1 VPPVA
6 GAEPADPA
14 AAGSPL
20 SGSNA
25 ASSPGS
31 EGVGYSDIDWDE
43 EQWLLEHGT
52 VPDCDAS
59 PDDADFLTMDQIDL
73 LDRHE

>member
-1 VPPVA
+1 LPSFP
-6 GAEPADPA
+6 E
-14 AAGSPL
+14 
-20 SGSNA
+20 
-25 ASSPGS
+25 S

-52 VPDCDAS
+52 VPDCDACY
-59 PDDADFLTMDQIDL
+59 PDDADFLTMAQIDL